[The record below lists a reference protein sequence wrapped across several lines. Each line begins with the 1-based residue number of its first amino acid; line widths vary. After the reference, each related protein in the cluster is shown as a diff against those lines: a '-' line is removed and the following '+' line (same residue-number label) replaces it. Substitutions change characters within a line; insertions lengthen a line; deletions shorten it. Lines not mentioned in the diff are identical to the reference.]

1 MGSVMPGLS
10 KGYPISIEAW
20 TESSPKDFEMW
31 IDHIA
36 NEYLW
41 STNDAAYSFLTSLGA
56 ILKDQKWQYKK
67 PEEAQKEATM
77 NDDVVIDVRKFAV
90 QKASEILS
98 FDVIDFGDEAKEL
111 VKAAK
116 KIEKYILGTD

>member
-1 MGSVMPGLS
+1 
-10 KGYPISIEAW
+10 
-20 TESSPKDFEMW
+20 
-31 IDHIA
+31 
-36 NEYLW
+36 
-41 STNDAAYSFLTSLGA
+41 
-56 ILKDQKWQYKK
+56 
-67 PEEAQKEATM
+67 M